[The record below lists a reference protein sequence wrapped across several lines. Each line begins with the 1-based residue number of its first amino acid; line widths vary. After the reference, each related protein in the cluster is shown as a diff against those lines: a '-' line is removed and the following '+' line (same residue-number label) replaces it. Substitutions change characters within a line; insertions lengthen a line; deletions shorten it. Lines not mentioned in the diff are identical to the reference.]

1 MVQTK
6 IIPKYP
12 ALMIEGTEKSL
23 VITDLHLGFESNL
36 SLNNIFLGKNKT
48 VAEITKEIEKI
59 IKKTK
64 PDSLVLLGDIKSGI
78 KSITKTEWETV
89 PIFFESITKLIDTI
103 LVPGNHDANIEKL
116 IPNGITLASSK
127 GIIVDD
133 ILLTHG
139 HTMPSENFSQVN
151 TIVMGHVHPVFFQKE
166 SLINGER
173 VWVSIKCK
181 KQKIFHSKSGELEVI
196 ILPSFNRYFYATQKK
211 FYKKSISPIIEKMDV
226 IQAKIV
232 TLDGTIIGNEQQLSS
247 VIYPVSLYDP
257 NGSFEVSF
265 FCNHSKVL
273 TNDSANSIVE
283 RTGMPNS
290 NDFLRI

>member
-1 MVQTK
+1 
-6 IIPKYP
+6 
-12 ALMIEGTEKSL
+12 
-23 VITDLHLGFESNL
+23 
-36 SLNNIFLGKNKT
+36 
-48 VAEITKEIEKI
+48 
-59 IKKTK
+59 
-64 PDSLVLLGDIKSGI
+64 
-78 KSITKTEWETV
+78 V

-127 GIIVDD
+127 GIIIDD

-151 TIVMGHVHPVFFQKE
+151 TIVMGHIHPVFFQKE

-173 VWVSIKCK
+173 VWISIKCK

-247 VIYPVSLYDP
+247 VI
-257 NGSFEVSF
+257 
-265 FCNHSKVL
+265 
-273 TNDSANSIVE
+273 
-283 RTGMPNS
+283 
-290 NDFLRI
+290 

>member
-1 MVQTK
+1 
-6 IIPKYP
+6 
-12 ALMIEGTEKSL
+12 
-23 VITDLHLGFESNL
+23 
-36 SLNNIFLGKNKT
+36 
-48 VAEITKEIEKI
+48 
-59 IKKTK
+59 
-64 PDSLVLLGDIKSGI
+64 
-78 KSITKTEWETV
+78 V

-173 VWVSIKCK
+173 VWISIKCK

-247 VIYPVSLYDP
+247 VI
-257 NGSFEVSF
+257 
-265 FCNHSKVL
+265 
-273 TNDSANSIVE
+273 
-283 RTGMPNS
+283 
-290 NDFLRI
+290 